1 MKIANKIKLACLVMS
16 LAVVSSFNSLKAEEL
31 KIAVV
36 DLQKIEMESSFSKD
50 LRNKIQQK
58 ENELQNDLLKKKD
71 KIEADYKTIEAK
83 KAVLSREE
91 LEKKIKLLEKDASQ
105 LQIDE
110 RLYGQTLEMA
120 KMDALSVM
128 QKEVQKAVNKNA
140 NTYDIVLPTN
150 VMLAYNPTKFNDIT
164 SKVLEV
170 LNKNIKVSNF
180 DKTFANAKKQVEDM
194 YKKQMQSA
202 KKK

>member
-91 LEKKIKLLEKDASQ
+91 LEKKIKLLEKDANQ

-120 KMDALSVM
+120 KMDALSIM
-128 QKEVQKAVNKNA
+128 QKEVQKAVDKNA
-140 NTYDIVLPTN
+140 NKYDLVVPTN
-150 VMLAYNPTKFNDIT
+150 VMLAYNPTKFNDLT
-164 SKVLEV
+164 SKVLET
-170 LNKNIKVSNF
+170 LNKNIKVSGF
-180 DKTFANAKKQVEDM
+180 DKIFANAKKQVEDM